1 MRSGHPPTRPLKPRA
16 STPHPPQFCQAD
28 CLPDPSDVFLF
39 LQVRAPYACMH
50 AWFGSLHAW
59 IGSLHWQLHCRSR
72 DYSIRRDWRCC
83 AKPTQSTFTQ
93 PPLPHT
99 HAHTNTTQ
107 DRGIGRDLALL
118 YEAYATF
125 LELKGTFPRADLVYQ
140 EGINRCVDPLHL
152 RCAASLPCVLLQH
165 LQGKLRA
172 YPALAARASCAEC

>member
-1 MRSGHPPTRPLKPRA
+1 ML
-16 STPHPPQFCQAD
+16 
-28 CLPDPSDVFLF
+28 
-39 LQVRAPYACMH
+39 ACMH
-50 AWFGSLHAW
+50 GLAACMHGLAACTGSCTAAHGITASGVTGAAVQNPLNPP
-59 IGSLHWQLHCRSR
+59 SLN
-72 DYSIRRDWRCC
+72 
-83 AKPTQSTFTQ
+83 